1 MSLND
6 FKKRPRLNI
15 TVTFDCSGAFD
26 PFNGFGDMNW
36 TLSGSASGQ
45 TGQTTPTVRQIT
57 CNPPTDP
64 GTAFGFFDI
73 SGSTGNNSGKIDTGV
88 LPERF
93 AARTFASRMAGL
105 WKVNTDPV
113 LSQFGNANNVP
124 ASRTIYYVVAL
135 PDTPGASVDTPIVID
150 PAIDELRRV
159 YPGDYV
165 AIDQFFGTQRWY
177 VYPQRRL
184 PKPDRTFFWVP
195 NETPVIASGGI
206 VDGVLAKPGTVMI
219 PTKSVLLAA
228 EDRIDDYE
236 YFHEGV
242 GIMFDGQK
250 WNSLV
255 FADVA
260 NRGEENES
268 IWPIPVFQSDQPDQ
282 YRFEYDHSTKH
293 IIYSNTQQNQS
304 SVSFSITFD
313 PATQSYPAD
322 FAWSTSILGN
332 MQPTGVF
339 YDHGDSYSY
348 RYKKRVAWQKENG
361 LPLAGASGNI
371 STVLEAGGDIVSFPV
386 YVNEF
391 VDGNVTEWQETGFG
405 WDGSVLT
412 NNFKVSLQITTTLE

>member
-6 FKKRPRLNI
+6 FKNRPRLNI

-26 PFNGFGDMNW
+26 PFTGFGDMNW
-36 TLSGSASGQ
+36 SLSGSASGQ
-45 TGQTTPTVRQIT
+45 TGQTNPTVREIT
-57 CNPPTDP
+57 CYPPTDP
-64 GTAFGFFDI
+64 DVAWGFFNI
-73 SGSTGNNSGKIDTGV
+73 QGSTGSNSGKIDTGV

-93 AARTFASRMAGL
+93 AARSFASRLEGF

-113 LSQFGNANNVP
+113 LSQNGNANNQP
-124 ASRTIYYVVAL
+124 ASRSIYYVVAL
-135 PDTPGASVDTPIVID
+135 PDTPGASVDTPILID
-150 PAIDELRRV
+150 PPIDELRRV

-195 NETPVIASGGI
+195 NEEPVIASGGI

-219 PTKSVLLAA
+219 PTKTVLLEA
-228 EDRIDDYE
+228 EDAIDNYR

-250 WNSLV
+250 WNNFV

-260 NRGEENES
+260 HEGEEDES
-268 IWPIPVFQSDQPDQ
+268 IWPIPVFISDQPDQ
-282 YRFEYDHSTKH
+282 NRFETDHSTKH
-293 IIYSNTQQNQS
+293 IISSNTQQNQS
-304 SVSFSITFD
+304 SVSFSITSD
-313 PATQSYPAD
+313 NTTQSYPAY
-322 FAWSTSILGN
+322 FAWSTGIQGN

-348 RYKKRVAWQKENG
+348 RYKKQLAWKKENE
-361 LPLAGASGNI
+361 LSLAGA
-371 STVLEAGGDIVSFPV
+371 VGGITTAITFGELVSFAV

-391 VDGNVTEWQETGFG
+391 VNGNITEWQETGFG
-405 WDGSVLT
+405 WDGEELI
-412 NNFKVSLQITTTLE
+412 NNYKVSLQITTTLE